1 MSRRWTDEELQAAS
15 EANKAAGFLSFP
27 EFKVELGLRMLE
39 GIMAEKKVSKAKL
52 AEVLGVSRQ
61 NVSQVFKGTQY
72 FTVRQIRTMAE
83 MFSMTPEQVCECF
96 ALL

>member
-27 EFKVELGLRMLE
+27 EFKVELGLRILE
-39 GIMAEKKVSKAKL
+39 GIMKEKNVSKAKL
-52 AEVLGVSRQ
+52 ADALGVSRQ

-72 FTVRQIRTMAE
+72 FTVRQIRTIAE
-83 MFSMTPEQVCECF
+83 YLDLDPVQVCECF
-96 ALL
+96 ALI

>member
-1 MSRRWTDEELQAAS
+1 MRKWTDEELKAAS
-15 EANKAAGFLSFP
+15 EANKAAGFMSFP

-39 GIMAEKKVSKAKL
+39 GIMKEKEVSKAKL

-72 FTVRQIRTMAE
+72 FTVKQIRTIAE
-83 MFSMTPEQVCECF
+83 YLDLDAVQVCECF
-96 ALL
+96 ALI

>member
-27 EFKVELGLRMLE
+27 EFKVELGLAMLQD
-39 GIMAEKKVSKAKL
+39 IMKEHGCSKAKL
-52 AEVLGVSRQ
+52 AQALGVSRQ
-61 NVSQVFKGTQY
+61 SVSQVFKGTQY
-72 FTVRQIRTMAE
+72 FTVKQIRTMAE

>member
-1 MSRRWTDEELQAAS
+1 MKPWTDEELKAAS
-15 EANKAAGFLSFP
+15 EANKAAGFMSFP

-39 GIMAEKKVSKAKL
+39 DIMAEKKVSKAKL

-72 FTVRQIRTMAE
+72 FTVKQIRAIAE
-83 MFSMTPEQVCECF
+83 YLDLDAVQVCECF
-96 ALL
+96 ALI

>member
-27 EFKVELGLRMLE
+27 EFKVELGLRILE
-39 GIMAEKKVSKAKL
+39 DIMKEKNVSKAKL
-52 AEVLGVSRQ
+52 ADALGVSRQ

-72 FTVRQIRTMAE
+72 FTVRQIRTIAE
-83 MFSMTPEQVCECF
+83 CLDLDPVQVCECF
-96 ALL
+96 ALI

>member
-1 MSRRWTDEELQAAS
+1 MKPWTDEELKAAS
-15 EANKAAGFLSFP
+15 EANKAAGFMSFP

-39 GIMAEKKVSKAKL
+39 DIMDEKKVSKAKL

-72 FTVRQIRTMAE
+72 FTVRQIRTIAE
-83 MFSMTPEQVCECF
+83 HLDLDAVQVCECF
-96 ALL
+96 ALI